1 VIVLDTNVISEPLKS
16 MPEPRVMAWLDDQA
30 VETLFI
36 TAISRAELRFGVLK
50 LPDGKRKSALAAQ
63 IDQVLDLFKGRT
75 LDFDIA
81 ASDKLAE
88 IAALCE
94 KAGKPAV
101 APDAYIAACA
111 AARGFAVATRNVRH
125 FEPTGVR
132 VINPWGQVSS

>member
-1 VIVLDTNVISEPLKS
+1 MIVLDTNVISEPLKS
-16 MPEPRVMAWLDDQA
+16 MPEPKVMAWLDDQA
-30 VETLFI
+30 DETLFI
-36 TAISRAELRFGVLK
+36 TAIGRAELRFGVLK
-50 LPDGKRKSALAAQ
+50 LPDGKRKNALAAQ
-63 IDQVLDLFKGRT
+63 IEQVLDLFKNRT

-88 IAALCE
+88 IAARCE
-94 KAGKPAV
+94 KTGKPAV

-132 VINPWGQVSS
+132 VINPWKQVSF

>member
-1 VIVLDTNVISEPLKS
+1 MIVLDTNVISEPLKS
-16 MPEPRVMAWLDDQA
+16 MPEPKVMAWLDEQA
-30 VETLFI
+30 DETLFI

-63 IDQVLDLFKGRT
+63 IERVLDLFKERT

-88 IAALCE
+88 IAARREL
-94 KAGKPAV
+94 AGKPAV

-125 FEPTGVR
+125 FEPTRVR
-132 VINPWGQVSS
+132 VINPWK

>member
-1 VIVLDTNVISEPLKS
+1 MIVLDTNVISEPLKS
-16 MPEPRVMAWLDDQA
+16 MPEPKVMAWLDEQA
-30 VETLFI
+30 DETLFI

-63 IDQVLDLFKGRT
+63 IERVLDLFKERT

-88 IAALCE
+88 IAARREL
-94 KAGKPAV
+94 AGKPAV

-132 VINPWGQVSS
+132 VINPCK